1 MTGQMRVGKQDYTVT
16 GRAGTFKV
24 SLSWYGSQS
33 AKRWEVILWR
43 GRRVTWFGLFPRWRW
58 RRIRTET
65 NIRRLLAGRHVY
77 EAVKEDAE
85 ALAAG
90 PIIGEEAIA

>member
-1 MTGQMRVGKQDYTVT
+1 MTAEMRVGKQDYTVT

-65 NIRRLLAGRHVY
+65 RGTPYSI
-77 EAVKEDAE
+77 
-85 ALAAG
+85 AL
-90 PIIGEEAIA
+90 IGSMTPSAISGMRCRSHDLSI